1 MLFIHNEVSERV
13 LEMADVIEVQE
24 DALRQA
30 AVGTAVARP
39 RIDVYVPCD
48 RADGYWRW
56 GTMEGA
62 NGGYFAIRMK
72 SDIMTWPEAG
82 QGRRTAEKYCM
93 EPGTFCGLIML
104 FSTANGEPL
113 ALINDGILQH
123 MRVGGA
129 AGIGVK
135 HMAREDSEDLC
146 ILGSGGMAR
155 TYLDAIKCVR
165 PITRVRVYSPA
176 KANREAFAEEMT
188 ERFGL
193 AVEPVDD
200 AWAAVKGCDIL
211 ACCTDSITPV
221 FDADWL
227 EPGMHI
233 ANLNWH
239 ELSRDACARI
249 DRMSRKGQ
257 LDDGLKNYLEGQNSY
272 ICGTE
277 EERARIPGQSSQE
290 SPFSA
295 LREDVERIHF
305 DEILLG
311 TEPGRKSETQVTFF
325 QNSGNQ
331 GIQFSS
337 VGALC
342 FHKAKQAGL
351 GRELPTEWFLQ
362 DIRD

>member
-1 MLFIHNEVSERV
+1 
-13 LEMADVIEVQE
+13 
-24 DALRQA
+24 
-30 AVGTAVARP
+30 
-39 RIDVYVPCD
+39 
-48 RADGYWRW
+48 
-56 GTMEGA
+56 MEGA

-72 SDIMTWPEAG
+72 SDIMTWPEAD
-82 QGRRTAEKYCM
+82 QGHRTAEKYCI

-129 AGIGVK
+129 AGIGVR
-135 HMAREDSEDLC
+135 HMAREDAQDLC
-146 ILGSGGMAR
+146 IIGSGGMAR

-165 PITRVRVYSPA
+165 PISRVRVYSPT
-176 KANREAFAEEMT
+176 KANCEAFAEEMT
-188 ERFGL
+188 ERTGL
-193 AVEPVDD
+193 AVEPVSD
-200 AWAAVKGCDIL
+200 AHGAVKGCDIL

-221 FDADWL
+221 FDGEWI

-239 ELSRDACARI
+239 ELSREAVARI

-257 LDDGLKNYLEGQNSY
+257 LDDGLKNYLDGQNSY

-277 EERARIPGQSSQE
+277 EERARIPGGAFEE

-295 LREDVERIHF
+295 LRADVERIHF
-305 DEILLG
+305 EEILLG
-311 TEPGRKSETQVTFF
+311 TEPGRKSNDQVTFF

-342 FHKAKQAGL
+342 YLKAKEAGL

>member
-1 MLFIHNEVSERV
+1 MLFIHNDVSERV
-13 LEMADVIEVQE
+13 LDMADVIAVQE
-24 DALRQA
+24 DALRQVA
-30 AVGTAVARP
+30 EGTAVARP

-48 RADGYWRW
+48 RDDGYWRW

-72 SDIMTWPEAG
+72 SDVMTWPEAD
-82 QGRRTAEKYCM
+82 QGHRTQEKYCI

-104 FSTANGEPL
+104 FSTRDGEPL

-135 HMAREDSEDLC
+135 YMAREDSEDLC

-155 TYLDAIKCVR
+155 TYLDAVQCVR
-165 PITRVRVYSPA
+165 PIKRVRVYSPT
-176 KANREAFAEEMT
+176 KTNRDTFAEEMS
-188 ERFGL
+188 EQFSFPI
-193 AVEPVDD
+193 EPVADPHD
-200 AWAAVKGCDIL
+200 AVKGCDIL

-221 FDADWL
+221 FDADWI

-239 ELSRDACARI
+239 ELSAGACARI

-257 LDDGLKNYLEGQNSY
+257 LEDGLKSYLDGQNSY

-277 EERARIPGQSSQE
+277 EERARIPGDSLE
-290 SPFSA
+290 VSPFSA
-295 LREDVERIHF
+295 LRADVERIPF
-305 DEILLG
+305 EDILQG
-311 TEPGRKSETQVTFF
+311 TAPGRASNDQVTFF

-342 FHKAKQAGL
+342 YNQAKAAGL

>member
-1 MLFIHNEVSERV
+1 
-13 LEMADVIEVQE
+13 
-24 DALRQA
+24 
-30 AVGTAVARP
+30 
-39 RIDVYVPCD
+39 
-48 RADGYWRW
+48 
-56 GTMEGA
+56 
-62 NGGYFAIRMK
+62 
-72 SDIMTWPEAG
+72 
-82 QGRRTAEKYCM
+82 
-93 EPGTFCGLIML
+93 
-104 FSTANGEPL
+104 
-113 ALINDGILQH
+113 

-135 HMAREDSEDLC
+135 YMAREDSEDLC

-155 TYLDAIKCVR
+155 TYLDAIQCVR
-165 PITRVRVYSPA
+165 PIKRVRVYSPT
-176 KANREAFAEEMT
+176 KANREAFAEEAA

-193 AVEPVDD
+193 PVEPVSD
-200 AWAAVKGCDIL
+200 AHAAVKGCDIL
-211 ACCTDSITPV
+211 ACCTDAITPV
-221 FDADWL
+221 FDGDWV

-239 ELSRDACARI
+239 ELPREAIARI

-277 EERARIPGQSSQE
+277 EERARIPGNEMEE
-290 SPFSA
+290 SPFVA
-295 LREDVERIHF
+295 LRDDVERIHF
-305 DEILLG
+305 EQILLG
-311 TEPGRKSETQVTFF
+311 AEPGRKSADQVTFF

-342 FHKAKQAGL
+342 YNQAKQAGL

>member
-1 MLFIHNEVSERV
+1 MLFIHNDVSEKV
-13 LEMADVIEVQE
+13 LEMADVIGVQE

-30 AVGTAVARP
+30 AQGVAVARP

-48 RADGYWRW
+48 REDGYWRW

-72 SDIMTWPEAG
+72 SDIMTWPEAD
-82 QGRRTAEKYCM
+82 QGHRTAEKYCM

-104 FSTANGEPL
+104 FSTRDGEPL

-135 HMAREDSEDLC
+135 YMSREDSEDLC

-155 TYLDAIKCVR
+155 TYMDAIQCVR
-165 PITRVRVYSPA
+165 PIKRVRVYSPT
-176 KANREAFAEEMT
+176 KANRDAFAEEMA
-188 ERFGL
+188 ERFDL
-193 AVEPVDD
+193 PVEPMADPHE
-200 AWAAVKGCDIL
+200 AVKGCDIL

-221 FDADWL
+221 FDGEWI

-239 ELSRDACARI
+239 ELSRAAVAKI

-257 LDDGLKNYLEGQNSY
+257 LDDGLKTYLEGQNSY
-272 ICGTE
+272 VCGTE
-277 EERARIPGQSSQE
+277 EERARIPGGTLE
-290 SPFSA
+290 TSPFEA
-295 LREDVERIHF
+295 LRPDVERIHF
-305 DEILLG
+305 EEILLG
-311 TEPGRKSETQVTFF
+311 NEPGRRSAEQVTFF

-331 GIQFSS
+331 GLQFSS

-342 FHKAKQAGL
+342 YNRAKQAGL

>member
-1 MLFIHNEVSERV
+1 MLFIHNDVSARV
-13 LEMADVIEVQE
+13 LEMADVIAVQE
-24 DALRQA
+24 DAFKQA
-30 AVGTAVARP
+30 AAGTAVARP

-48 RADGYWRW
+48 RKDGYWRW

-62 NGGYFAIRMK
+62 NDGYFAIRMK
-72 SDIMTWPEAG
+72 SDIMTWPEAD
-82 QGRRTAEKYCM
+82 QGHRTAEKYCI

-104 FSTANGEPL
+104 FSTRNGEPL

-129 AGIGVK
+129 AGLGVMY
-135 HMAREDSEDLC
+135 MAREDAETLC
-146 ILGSGGMAR
+146 IIGSGGMAR
-155 TYLDAIKCVR
+155 TYLDAIQCVR
-165 PITRVRVYSPA
+165 SIKRVRVYSPT

-193 AVEPVDD
+193 AVEPVSD
-200 AWAAVKGCDIL
+200 ARAAVRGCDIL

-221 FDADWL
+221 FDGDWI

-239 ELSRDACARI
+239 ELSRDSVTRI

-257 LDDGLKNYLEGQNSY
+257 LEDGLKTYLDGQNSY

-277 EERARIPGQSSQE
+277 EERARIPSGAFEE
-290 SPFSA
+290 SPFGA
-295 LREDVERIHF
+295 LRADVERIPF
-305 DEILLG
+305 EEILLG
-311 TEPGRKSETQVTFF
+311 TEPGRRSNDQVTFF

-331 GIQFSS
+331 GLQFSS

-342 FHKAKQAGL
+342 YNKAKEAGL

-362 DIRD
+362 DIRN

>member
-13 LEMADVIEVQE
+13 LEMADVIDVQE

-30 AVGTAVARP
+30 AVGEAVARP

-48 RADGYWRW
+48 RTDGYWRW

-72 SDIMTWPEAG
+72 SDIMTWPEAD
-82 QGRRTAEKYCM
+82 QGHRTAEKYCI

-129 AGIGVK
+129 AAIGVR
-135 HMAREDSEDLC
+135 HMARADAEDLC
-146 ILGSGGMAR
+146 IIGSGGMAR
-155 TYLDAIKCVR
+155 TYLEAIKCVR
-165 PITRVRVYSPA
+165 PISRVRVYSPT
-176 KANREAFAEEMT
+176 KANREAFAEEMS
-188 ERFGL
+188 ERTGL
-193 AVEPVDD
+193 AIEPVSDTHG
-200 AWAAVKGCDIL
+200 AVKGCDIL

-221 FDADWL
+221 FDGDWI

-239 ELSRDACARI
+239 ELSREAVVRI

-257 LDDGLKNYLEGQNSY
+257 LEDGLKNYLDGQNSY

-277 EERARIPGQSSQE
+277 EERTRIPGDSMEE

-295 LREDVERIHF
+295 LRADVERIRF
-305 DEILLG
+305 EEILLG
-311 TEPGRKSETQVTFF
+311 TEPGRKSESQVTFF

-342 FHKAKQAGL
+342 YHKAREAGL

>member
-1 MLFIHNEVSERV
+1 MLFIHNDVSEKV
-13 LEMADVIEVQE
+13 LEMADVINVQE

-30 AVGTAVARP
+30 AEGRAVARP

-48 RADGYWRW
+48 REDGYWRW

-72 SDIMTWPEAG
+72 SDIMTWPDAD
-82 QGRRTAEKYCM
+82 QGHRTQEKYCI

-104 FSTANGEPL
+104 FSTRDGEPL

-135 HMAREDSEDLC
+135 YMWREDSEDLC

-155 TYLDAIKCVR
+155 TYLDAIQCVR
-165 PITRVRVYSPA
+165 PIKRVRCYSPT
-176 KANREAFAEEMT
+176 KAHCVAFAEEMS

-193 AVEPVDD
+193 PVEPMDHPHD
-200 AWAAVKGCDIL
+200 AVRGCDIL

-221 FDADWL
+221 FDGDWV
-227 EPGMHI
+227 EPGMHL

-239 ELSRDACARI
+239 ELGREAVAKI

-272 ICGTE
+272 ICGTP
-277 EERARIPGQSSQE
+277 EERARIPGDTFE
-290 SPFSA
+290 DSPFEA
-295 LREDVERIHF
+295 LRPDCERIHF
-305 DEILLG
+305 EEMLLG
-311 TEPGRKSETQVTFF
+311 NEPGRKSADQVTFF

-331 GIQFSS
+331 GLQFSS

-342 FHKAKQAGL
+342 YAKAKAAGL